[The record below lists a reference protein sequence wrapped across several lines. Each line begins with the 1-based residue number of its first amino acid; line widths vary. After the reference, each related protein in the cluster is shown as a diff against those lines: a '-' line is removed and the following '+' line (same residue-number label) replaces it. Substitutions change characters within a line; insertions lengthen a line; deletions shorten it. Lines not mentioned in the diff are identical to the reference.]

1 MQESIIKYCQY
12 KIYGQYTIK
21 ILQGEHYSHEGAF
34 RLLQTLNFKPKIKNM
49 FLKYFFIST
58 KVKSK
63 RIEHLQD
70 QEFISS
76 ELYFS
81 TNIGKV

>member
-49 FLKYFFIST
+49 FVKDFFYFY
-58 KVKSK
+58 KSQIQEDRAFTGS
-63 RIEHLQD
+63 RI
-70 QEFISS
+70 
-76 ELYFS
+76 YF
-81 TNIGKV
+81 V